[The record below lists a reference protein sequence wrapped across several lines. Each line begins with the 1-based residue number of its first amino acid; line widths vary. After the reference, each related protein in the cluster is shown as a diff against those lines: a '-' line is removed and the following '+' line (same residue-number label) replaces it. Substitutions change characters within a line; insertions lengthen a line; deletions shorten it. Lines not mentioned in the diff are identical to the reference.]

1 MLAPDLIAKKRDG
14 GELDSAELGW
24 LLRAFGDGEVA
35 DYQMSAFLMA
45 VVLRGMSSAE
55 LSTLTRA
62 IVESGARFDPGSG
75 PPAVDKHS
83 TGGVG
88 DKVSLVLAPLLA
100 EAGLRVPMMAGRGL
114 GHTGGTIDKL
124 ESIPGFRTDLPI
136 DEFKAAVNEVGFAII
151 AQTPDIAP
159 LDGRL
164 YALRDVTGTVPSIPL
179 IASSIVSKKLAEGVE
194 FLVLDVKYGRGAFM
208 PNAEDAIALAR
219 TMVGL
224 AGEEGLR
231 ASALVT
237 AMDVPLGPTI
247 GNALEVRE
255 AVDCL
260 KGGGSD
266 DVREVSVALGAELLA
281 MIGAETADAGRG
293 RLEAILQTG
302 AAAERFARGVARQ
315 GGDARVVE
323 DPDRLRAAPVQ
334 RLVTAGRDGVVADLD
349 ARALG
354 IAAVALGAGRRKL
367 GDPVDHT
374 VGIELHRKRG
384 DTVEAGDPLVT
395 IHAAS
400 HESAE
405 SASGAVGA
413 AVAIAGG
420 TATGLPSPPPLIY
433 ARVAADD
440 L

>member
-1 MLAPDLIAKKRDG
+1 MLAPELIARKRDG
-14 GELDSAELGW
+14 GELSSAELRW
-24 LLRAFGDGEVA
+24 LLRAFGDGDVA
-35 DYQMSAFLMA
+35 NYQMSAFLMA
-45 VVLRGMSSAE
+45 VVLRGMSATE
-55 LSTLTRA
+55 LATLTRA
-62 IVESGARFDPGSG
+62 IVESGARFDPGPGAPS
-75 PPAVDKHS
+75 VDKHS

-136 DEFKAAVNEVGFAII
+136 DEFRAAVNEIGFALI
-151 AQTPDIAP
+151 AQTRDIAP

-179 IASSIVSKKLAEGVE
+179 IASSIVSKKLAEGVD
-194 FLVLDVKYGRGAFM
+194 FLVLDVKYGKGAFM
-208 PNAEDAIALAR
+208 PRAEDALALAR

-224 AGEEGLR
+224 AADEGLR
-231 ASALVT
+231 TTALVT
-237 AMDVPLGPTI
+237 AMDAPLGSTI

-260 KGGGSD
+260 KGGGPE

-281 MIGAETADAGRG
+281 MAGTEAVDAARE
-293 RLEAILQTG
+293 RLGAILRSG

-323 DPDRLRAAPVQ
+323 DPDLLRAAPIQ
-334 RLVTAGRDGVVADLD
+334 HLVTAWTDGVVADLD

-354 IAAVALGAGRRKL
+354 LAAVALGAGRSKL
-367 GDPVDHT
+367 GEPVDHT
-374 VGIELHRKRG
+374 VGLELHRVRG
-384 DTVEAGDPLVT
+384 DSVAAGDPLIT

-405 SASGAVGA
+405 AASGQVR
-413 AVAIAGG
+413 
-420 TATGLPSPPPLIY
+420 TGVTITENPAEIPAPPPLVY